1 MEQFHYAAT
10 PPSLHV
16 LFSSWHERVETKK
29 HPSLLFRIVVLVI
42 IVIIV
47 IIINDVLVG
56 DVCFWC
62 DVPSPRSYVYDV
74 ASWAS
79 STSDAALSSGQGR
92 FSLRRAPRTARPSSW
107 R

>member
-1 MEQFHYAAT
+1 
-10 PPSLHV
+10 
-16 LFSSWHERVETKK
+16 
-29 HPSLLFRIVVLVI
+29 LFRIVLLVLLVVLVI
-42 IVIIV
+42 VLLVLVV
-47 IIINDVLVG
+47 IIIN

-62 DVPSPRSYVYDV
+62 DVPSPRSYVDDV